1 MAPTKRRAD
10 PPKSGKRKSTPGQ
23 DPSAGPRPVSG
34 APATPEPIEPQA
46 SAAQRLRLFE
56 KVSEGSLAG
65 IYVYQDGRFLYVNPA
80 MADIFGYSREELQ
93 ARVGPA
99 DLTHPDDRPKVAE
112 YIRRREAGEVES
124 VHYTFRGLRK
134 DGGLIHCEVLGQ
146 MVELDGKPAIA
157 GTLLDITDRERTERD
172 LLESE
177 ALFRGLAVKSP
188 NAIFINQRGHVVYA
202 NPAAEELMGYSQV
215 ELTSPEF
222 DFLRLIA
229 PESLAGVQENF
240 REHLQGREQPPHE
253 ARLVRKDGQVLDSL
267 IATRLISYKG
277 EPAILGIITDV
288 TERKTA
294 ERQLERLLQ
303 DEHKHRRLAEA
314 VARVGL
320 SLTADLE
327 LQQVLDL
334 ISRESTEVFGVSSA
348 FVWLVDGEELVGFA
362 GHGVGR
368 EGFLGRRLHL
378 ADTTSMAPMVIR
390 EARPSYINNARSSPI
405 VNQELLGLFGA
416 QSILGVPLFRV
427 GKPEGALV
435 LLDIEDAERFKD
447 EDLETAMILGGQ
459 MALAIESA
467 QIVRRERRRTRQL
480 TYLIQSS
487 NVISSTLDLDNIL
500 GHITEEMCNLIEA
513 TSAYICTYDPEDK
526 TSTVVAEYYGPEAV
540 ERESDLGQTYNLEEE
555 FPGTVEDLEA
565 GRPMIAQV
573 DDPQLSESERRHMLH
588 YGGKSTLTIPFV
600 AGGKVRAYAELWES
614 RLRRE
619 FTEEEIEL
627 CLAIGRH
634 AAIAVENGRLYQRV
648 KDELSERRRAESEL
662 SISVAQLE
670 RAVLE
675 AERLAATEA
684 ALRDSAAALS
694 STLNLDEVLD
704 HILANVGRVVPSD
717 TVDIMLLGQGETSNI
732 LFGVR
737 GRGYRERGLEGWL
750 ESQRLP
756 VEDVPNFRR
765 IVNSGRPYAISDVRT
780 AVDWLE
786 FPGTEWIRSY
796 AAAPI
801 RSKGLVVGVLN
812 LCSETA
818 GFYTPAHA
826 DLLQTFADQAAVAID
841 NARLFT
847 QANQELEERQRAEL
861 ELRQLSE
868 FSESIL
874 NEMADGVA
882 VQDRHGNFAYIN
894 PAAASLFG
902 YTQTEMLGK
911 HWTSFLSEDQQRV
924 VEAADARRRQ
934 GVSDRYEVQVNTKS
948 GQRIP
953 VLISGRPRRENGKFA
968 GTVAVFTDISER
980 KRVEEAE
987 REFLRT
993 KEEFLISA
1001 SHSLRTPLHTLL
1013 GFLELLAGDQVDD
1026 PEVRKDFLSRA
1037 LQDARHLG
1045 KLVEDVVGTA
1055 KMEAGSVELNLKTL
1069 RVDVLLSDTLPSYES
1084 LAQENGIELTW
1095 NSQDPPPQIRAD
1107 RDWLRQALGNLVEN
1121 AIRYSDR
1128 GTAVQVEAG
1137 QKGDGVE
1144 IRVIDH
1150 GPGISEVDLA
1160 ALFEKPYLRPTDDP
1174 GGRGGT
1180 GLGLY
1185 LTRTIVEAHGGSVGI
1200 ESQVGRG
1207 SIFTIIIPGR

>member
-10 PPKSGKRKSTPGQ
+10 PPKSGKRKSTESPGRSPQ
-23 DPSAGPRPVSG
+23 PGPVSEP
-34 APATPEPIEPQA
+34 PATPEPIEPRA
-46 SAAQRLRLFE
+46 STAERLRLFE
-56 KVSEGSLAG
+56 MVSEGSIVG
-65 IYVYQDGRFLYVNPA
+65 IYIFQDGRFIYVNPA
-80 MADIFGYSREELQ
+80 LADIFGYRREELEG
-93 ARVGPA
+93 RLGPA
-99 DLTHPDDRPKVAE
+99 DLTHPGDRSKVAE

-134 DGGLIHCEVLGQ
+134 DGSLIHCEVLGQ
-146 MVELDGKPAIA
+146 MVELDGRPAIA
-157 GTLLDITDRERTERD
+157 GTLLDITDRERTERE

-177 ALFRGLAVKSP
+177 ALFRGLAAKSP
-188 NAIFINQRGHVVYA
+188 NAIFINQRGRIVYA
-202 NPAAEELMGYSQV
+202 NPAAEELMGYSQA

-222 DFLRLIA
+222 DFMRLIA
-229 PESLAGVQENF
+229 PESLAGVLAKLG
-240 REHLQGREQPPHE
+240 EHLQGREQPPYDS
-253 ARLVRKDGQVLDSL
+253 RLVRKDGLFLDSI
-267 IATRLISYKG
+267 IATRLIRYDG
-277 EPAILGIITDV
+277 EPAILGIVTDV
-288 TERKTA
+288 TERKAA
-294 ERQLERLLQ
+294 ERELGRLLQ
-303 DEHKHRRLAEA
+303 DERKHRRLAEA

-320 SLTADLE
+320 SLTAELE
-327 LQQVLDL
+327 LREVLDL
-334 ISRESTEVFGVSSA
+334 ISKESTEVFGVSSA
-348 FVWLVDGEELVGFA
+348 FVWLVEGDELVGFA
-362 GHGVGR
+362 GHGIGR
-368 EGFLGRRLHL
+368 EQFLGRRLPL
-378 ADTTSMAPMVIR
+378 TDTTSLAPKVFR
-390 EARPSYINNARSSPI
+390 EARPSYANNARSSPV
-405 VNQELLGLFGA
+405 VNQPLLKMFGA
-416 QSILGVPLFRV
+416 QSILGVPLIRG

-435 LLDIEDAERFKD
+435 LLEIEDAERFKD

-467 QIVRRERRRTRQL
+467 RLVRRERRRTRQL

-487 NVISSTLDLDNIL
+487 NVISSTLDLETIL
-500 GHITEEMCNLIEA
+500 AHITEEMCNLIEA
-513 TSAYICTYDPEDK
+513 TSAYICTYEPETQ
-526 TSTVVAEYYGPEAV
+526 TSTVVAEYYSPSAI

-555 FPGTVEDLEA
+555 FPGTVEELEA

-573 DDPQLSESERRHMLH
+573 DDPQLSESERRHMQR
-588 YGGKSTLTIPFV
+588 YGGKSTLTIPFA

-717 TVDIMLLGQGETSNI
+717 TVDIMLLGQGETGNI

-756 VEDVPNFRR
+756 VEDVPNFQR
-765 IVNSGRPYAISDVRT
+765 IVSSGRPYAISDVS
-780 AVDWLE
+780 AAADWLE
-786 FPGTEWIRSY
+786 FPGTEWIHSY

-801 RSKGLVVGVLN
+801 RSKGVVVGVLN
-812 LCSETA
+812 LCSETD
-818 GFYTPAHA
+818 GFYTQAHA
-826 DLLQTFADQAAVAID
+826 DLLQTFADQAAVAIE

-847 QANQELEERQRAEL
+847 QANQELAERQRAEL
-861 ELRQLSE
+861 ELRQISE
-868 FSESIL
+868 FNESIL
-874 NEMADGVA
+874 NEMADGVV
-882 VQDRHGNFAYIN
+882 VQDRHGNFAYVN

-902 YTQTEMLGK
+902 YTQAETLGQ
-911 HWTSFLSEDQQRV
+911 HWTRFLSDDQQRV
-924 VEAADARRRQ
+924 VEAADARRRR
-934 GVSDRYEVQVNTKS
+934 GASDRYEVQVNTKS
-948 GQRIP
+948 GQRVP
-953 VLISGRPRRENGKFA
+953 VLVSGRPWREHGKFA

-1084 LAQENGIELTW
+1084 LAQESGIELTW
-1095 NSQDPPPQIRAD
+1095 STQDPSPQIRAD

-1144 IRVIDH
+1144 IQVIDH

-1185 LTRTIVEAHGGSVGI
+1185 LTRTIVEAHGGSVVV

>member
-1 MAPTKRRAD
+1 MAPTKRRVD
-10 PPKSGKRKSTPGQ
+10 PPKSGKTKSTPGEGRRA
-23 DPSAGPRPVSG
+23 PPRPVSD
-34 APATPEPIEPQA
+34 APATLEPIEPRA
-46 SAAQRLRLFE
+46 STAERMRLFE
-56 KVSEGSLAG
+56 MGSEGSIVG
-65 IYVYQDGRFLYVNPA
+65 IYIFQDGRFLYVNPA
-80 MADIFGYSREELQ
+80 LAGMFGYRREELEG
-93 ARVGPA
+93 RVGPA

-134 DGGLIHCEVLGQ
+134 AGRQIQCEVLGQ
-146 MVELDGKPAIA
+146 VVELDGRPAIA
-157 GTLLDITDRERTERD
+157 GTLVDMTERERTERD

-188 NAIFINQRGHVVYA
+188 NGIFVNQAGRLVYTNAAI
-202 NPAAEELMGYSQV
+202 ESLTGYPTA
-215 ELTSPEF
+215 ELTRPDF
-222 DFLRLIA
+222 NFLRLIA
-229 PESLAGVQENF
+229 PESLDDVQADF
-240 REHLQGREQPPHE
+240 AEHMRGRERPPRDV
-253 ARLVRKDGQVLDSL
+253 RLARKDGQLLDAL
-267 IATRLISYKG
+267 VATRLINYHG

-288 TERKTA
+288 TERKAA
-294 ERQLERLLQ
+294 ERELERLLQ
-303 DEHKHRRLAEA
+303 DERKHRRLAEA

-320 SLTADLE
+320 SLTAELE
-327 LQQVLDL
+327 LTQVLDL
-334 ISRESTEVFGVSSA
+334 ISRESTEVFRVSSA

-368 EGFLGRRLHL
+368 DQFLGRRLPLEDKNSL
-378 ADTTSMAPMVIR
+378 APKVVR
-390 EARPSYINNARSSPI
+390 EARPSYVNHARSSPV
-405 VNQELLGLFGA
+405 VNQGLLQLFGA
-416 QSILGVPLFRV
+416 QSILGVPLIRA

-435 LLDIEDAERFKD
+435 LLEIEDAERFKD
-447 EDLETAMILGGQ
+447 EDLETAMVLGGQ

-467 QIVRRERRRTRQL
+467 RLVRQERRRTRQL

-487 NVISSTLDLDNIL
+487 NVISSTLDLDTIL
-500 GHITEEMCNLIEA
+500 GHITEEMCNLIEV
-513 TSAYICTYDPEDK
+513 TSAYICTYDPGTK
-526 TSTVVAEYYGPEAV
+526 TSTVVAEYYGPTAMEG
-540 ERESDLGQTYNLEEE
+540 ESDLGQTYNLEEE

-573 DDPQLSESERRHMLH
+573 DDPQLSESERRHMQR

-600 AGGKVRAYAELWES
+600 AGGRVRAYAELWES

-634 AAIAVENGRLYQRV
+634 AAIAVENGRLYQQV
-648 KDELSERRRAESEL
+648 KDELSERRHAESAL

-717 TVDIMLLGQGETSNI
+717 TVDIMMLGQGETSNI
-732 LFGVR
+732 LLGVR

-756 VEDVPNFRR
+756 VEDVPNFQR
-765 IVNSGRPYAISDVRT
+765 IVSTGRPYAISDVST
-780 AVDWLE
+780 AADWLE

-801 RSKGLVVGVLN
+801 RSKGMVIGVLN
-812 LCSETA
+812 LCSEA
-818 GFYTPAHA
+818 EGFYTQAHA
-826 DLLQTFADQAAVAID
+826 DLLQTFADQAAVAIE

-847 QANQELEERQRAEL
+847 QANQELAERQRAEL

-868 FSESIL
+868 FNESIL

-882 VQDRHGNFAYIN
+882 VQDRRGNFAYVN

-902 YTQTEMLGK
+902 YTQAEMLGR

-934 GVSDRYEVQVNTKS
+934 GVSDRYEVLINTKS
-948 GQRIP
+948 GQRVP
-953 VLISGRPRRENGKFA
+953 VLVSGRPRREDGKFS

-993 KEEFLISA
+993 KEQFLISA

-1013 GFLELLAGDQVDD
+1013 GFLELLAGDQVED

-1037 LQDARHLG
+1037 LQDPRHLG

-1069 RVDVLLSDTLPSYES
+1069 RVDVLLSDTLPSYEM

-1095 NSQDPPPQIRAD
+1095 KTQEQ
-1107 RDWLRQALGNLVEN
+1107 
-1121 AIRYSDR
+1121 
-1128 GTAVQVEAG
+1128 
-1137 QKGDGVE
+1137 
-1144 IRVIDH
+1144 
-1150 GPGISEVDLA
+1150 
-1160 ALFEKPYLRPTDDP
+1160 
-1174 GGRGGT
+1174 
-1180 GLGLY
+1180 
-1185 LTRTIVEAHGGSVGI
+1185 
-1200 ESQVGRG
+1200 
-1207 SIFTIIIPGR
+1207 

>member
-1 MAPTKRRAD
+1 MAPTKRRVD
-10 PPKSGKRKSTPGQ
+10 PPKSGKRKSTPGEGRR
-23 DPSAGPRPVSG
+23 ARPRPVSD
-34 APATPEPIEPQA
+34 APATLEPIDPRA
-46 SAAQRLRLFE
+46 STAERMRLFE
-56 KVSEGSLAG
+56 MVSEGSIVG
-65 IYVYQDGRFLYVNPA
+65 IYIFQDGRFLYVNPA
-80 MADIFGYSREELQ
+80 LAGIFGYSREELEG
-93 ARVGPA
+93 RVGPA

-134 DGGLIHCEVLGQ
+134 DGRQIQCEVLGQ
-146 MVELDGKPAIA
+146 VVELDGRPAIA
-157 GTLLDITDRERTERD
+157 GTLLDITERERTERD

-188 NAIFINQRGHVVYA
+188 NGIFVNQAGRLVYTNAAI
-202 NPAAEELMGYSQV
+202 ESLTGYPTA
-215 ELTSPEF
+215 ELTRPDF
-222 DFLRLIA
+222 NFLRLIA
-229 PESLAGVQENF
+229 PESLDDVQADF
-240 REHLQGREQPPHE
+240 AEHMRGRERPPRDV
-253 ARLVRKDGQVLDSL
+253 RLARKDGRLLDTL
-267 IATRLISYKG
+267 VATRLINYHG

-288 TERKTA
+288 TERKAA
-294 ERQLERLLQ
+294 ERELERLLQ
-303 DEHKHRRLAEA
+303 DERKHRRLAEA

-320 SLTADLE
+320 SLTAELE
-327 LQQVLDL
+327 LTQVLDL
-334 ISRESTEVFGVSSA
+334 ISRESTEVFRVSSA

-368 EGFLGRRLHL
+368 DQFLGRRLPL
-378 ADTTSMAPMVIR
+378 EDTTSLAPKVVR
-390 EARPSYINNARSSPI
+390 EARPSYVNHARSSPV
-405 VNQELLGLFGA
+405 VNQGLLQLFGA
-416 QSILGVPLFRV
+416 QSILGVPLIRA

-435 LLDIEDAERFKD
+435 LLEIEDAERFKD
-447 EDLETAMILGGQ
+447 EDLETAMVLGGQ

-467 QIVRRERRRTRQL
+467 RLVRQERRRTRQL

-487 NVISSTLDLDNIL
+487 NVISSTLDLDTIL
-500 GHITEEMCNLIEA
+500 GHITEEMCNLIEV
-513 TSAYICTYDPEDK
+513 TSAYICTYDPGTK
-526 TSTVVAEYYGPEAV
+526 TSTVVAEYYGPTAI

-573 DDPQLSESERRHMLH
+573 DDPQLSESERRHMQR

-600 AGGKVRAYAELWES
+600 AGGRVRAYAELWES

-634 AAIAVENGRLYQRV
+634 AAIAVENGRLYQQV
-648 KDELSERRRAESEL
+648 KDELSERRHAESAL

-717 TVDIMLLGQGETSNI
+717 TVDIMMLGQGETSNI

-737 GRGYRERGLEGWL
+737 GRGYRERGLEDWL

-756 VEDVPNFRR
+756 VEDVLNFQR
-765 IVNSGRPYAISDVRT
+765 IVSTGRPYAISDVST
-780 AVDWLE
+780 AADWLE

-801 RSKGLVVGVLN
+801 RSKGMVIGVLN
-812 LCSETA
+812 LCSEA
-818 GFYTPAHA
+818 EGFYTQAHA
-826 DLLQTFADQAAVAID
+826 DLLQTFADQAAVAIE

-847 QANQELEERQRAEL
+847 QANQELAERQRAEL

-868 FSESIL
+868 FNESIL

-882 VQDRHGNFAYIN
+882 VQDRRGNFAYVN

-902 YTQTEMLGK
+902 YTQAEMLGR

-934 GVSDRYEVQVNTKS
+934 GVSDRYEVLINTKS
-948 GQRIP
+948 GQRVP
-953 VLISGRPRRENGKFA
+953 VLVSGRPRREDGKFS

-993 KEEFLISA
+993 KEQFLISA

-1013 GFLELLAGDQVDD
+1013 GFLELLAGDQVED

-1069 RVDVLLSDTLPSYES
+1069 RVDVLLSDTLPSYEM

-1095 NSQDPPPQIRAD
+1095 KTQDPPPQMRAD

-1121 AIRYSDR
+1121 AIQYSDR
-1128 GTAVQVEAG
+1128 GTVVQVEAG
-1137 QKGDGVE
+1137 QTGDGVE

-1150 GPGISEVDLA
+1150 GPGISEVDQA
-1160 ALFEKPYLRPTDDP
+1160 ALFEKPHLRPTDDP

-1185 LTRTIVEAHGGSVGI
+1185 LTRTIVEAHGGSVGV
-1200 ESQVGRG
+1200 ETQTGRG
-1207 SIFTIIIPGR
+1207 SVFTIIIPGR

>member
-1 MAPTKRRAD
+1 M
-10 PPKSGKRKSTPGQ
+10 
-23 DPSAGPRPVSG
+23 
-34 APATPEPIEPQA
+34 
-46 SAAQRLRLFE
+46 RLFE
-56 KVSEGSLAG
+56 MVSEGSIVG
-65 IYVYQDGRFLYVNPA
+65 IYIFQDGRFLYVNPA
-80 MADIFGYSREELQ
+80 LAGIFGYSREELEG
-93 ARVGPA
+93 RVGPA

-134 DGGLIHCEVLGQ
+134 DGRQIQCEVLGQ
-146 MVELDGKPAIA
+146 VVELDGRPAIA
-157 GTLLDITDRERTERD
+157 GTLLDITERERTERD

-188 NAIFINQRGHVVYA
+188 NGIFVNQAGRLVYTNAAI
-202 NPAAEELMGYSQV
+202 ESLTGYPTA
-215 ELTSPEF
+215 ELTRPDF
-222 DFLRLIA
+222 NFLRLIA
-229 PESLAGVQENF
+229 PESLDDVQADF
-240 REHLQGREQPPHE
+240 AEHMRGRERPPRDV
-253 ARLVRKDGQVLDSL
+253 RLARKDGQLLDAL
-267 IATRLISYKG
+267 VATRLINYHG

-288 TERKTA
+288 TERKAA
-294 ERQLERLLQ
+294 ERELERLLQ
-303 DEHKHRRLAEA
+303 DERKHRRLAEA

-320 SLTADLE
+320 SLTAELE
-327 LQQVLDL
+327 LTQVLDL
-334 ISRESTEVFGVSSA
+334 ISRESTEVFRVSSA

-368 EGFLGRRLHL
+368 DQFLGRRLPL
-378 ADTTSMAPMVIR
+378 EDTTSLAPKVVR
-390 EARPSYINNARSSPI
+390 EARPSYVNHARSSPV
-405 VNQELLGLFGA
+405 VNQGLLQLFGA
-416 QSILGVPLFRV
+416 QSILGVPLIRA

-435 LLDIEDAERFKD
+435 LLEIEDAERFKD
-447 EDLETAMILGGQ
+447 EDLETAMVLGGQ

-467 QIVRRERRRTRQL
+467 RLVRQERRRTRQL

-487 NVISSTLDLDNIL
+487 NVISSTLDLDTIL
-500 GHITEEMCNLIEA
+500 GHITEEMCNLIEV
-513 TSAYICTYDPEDK
+513 TSAYICTYDPGTK
-526 TSTVVAEYYGPEAV
+526 TSTVVAEYYGPTAI

-573 DDPQLSESERRHMLH
+573 DDPQLSESERRHMQR

-600 AGGKVRAYAELWES
+600 AGGRVRAYAELWES

-634 AAIAVENGRLYQRV
+634 AAIAVENGRLYQQV
-648 KDELSERRRAESEL
+648 KDELSERRHAESAL

-717 TVDIMLLGQGETSNI
+717 TVDIMMLGQGETSNI

-737 GRGYRERGLEGWL
+737 GRGYRERGLEDWL

-756 VEDVPNFRR
+756 VEDVLNFQR
-765 IVNSGRPYAISDVRT
+765 IVSTGRPYAISDVST
-780 AVDWLE
+780 AADWLE

-801 RSKGLVVGVLN
+801 RSKGMVIGVLN
-812 LCSETA
+812 LCSEA
-818 GFYTPAHA
+818 EGFYTQAHA
-826 DLLQTFADQAAVAID
+826 DLLQTFADQAAVAIE

-847 QANQELEERQRAEL
+847 QANQELAERQRAEL

-868 FSESIL
+868 FNESIL

-882 VQDRHGNFAYIN
+882 VQDRRGNFAYVN

-902 YTQTEMLGK
+902 YTQAEMLGR

-934 GVSDRYEVQVNTKS
+934 GVSDRYEVLINTKS
-948 GQRIP
+948 GQRVP
-953 VLISGRPRRENGKFA
+953 VLVSGRPRREDGKFS

-993 KEEFLISA
+993 KEQFLISA

-1013 GFLELLAGDQVDD
+1013 GFLELLAGDQVED

-1069 RVDVLLSDTLPSYES
+1069 RVDVLLSDTLPSYEM

-1095 NSQDPPPQIRAD
+1095 KTQDPPPQMRAD

-1121 AIRYSDR
+1121 AIQYSDR
-1128 GTAVQVEAG
+1128 GTVVQVEAG
-1137 QKGDGVE
+1137 QRGDGVE

-1160 ALFEKPYLRPTDDP
+1160 ALFEKPHLRPTDDP

-1185 LTRTIVEAHGGSVGI
+1185 LTRTIVEAHGGSVGV
-1200 ESQVGRG
+1200 ESQIGRG
-1207 SIFTIIIPGR
+1207 SVFTIIIPGR